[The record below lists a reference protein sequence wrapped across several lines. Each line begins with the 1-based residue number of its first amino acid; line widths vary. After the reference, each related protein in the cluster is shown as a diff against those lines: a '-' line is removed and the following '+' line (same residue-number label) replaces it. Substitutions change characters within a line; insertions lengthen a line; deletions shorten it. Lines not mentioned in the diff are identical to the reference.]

1 MGTPS
6 KAPIHSRW
14 QHNASKKIWVVIDRR
29 PGGHTDMQEEGK
41 PRFMT
46 VYLQQLLGDSMRL
59 PDAPYGHSVPRPS
72 YLDA

>member
-14 QHNASKKIWVVIDRR
+14 QHNRSAKIWVVIDRR
-29 PGGHTDMQEEGK
+29 PGGHTDMQQEGK

-46 VYLQQLLGDSMRL
+46 VYLRQLLSDSTRL
-59 PDAPYGHSVPRPS
+59 PDAPYQGATP
-72 YLDA
+72 